1 MSNQKK
7 QWGAIIVMFALFAMI
22 AFVTNLCAPMA
33 IILKNQFN
41 VADSLATLGNMGNF
55 IAYAI
60 MGIPS
65 GLLIQKLGYKKTALL
80 AIIVGI
86 IGVGVQYAAGFASP
100 SAAFI
105 VYLVGAF
112 IAGFCMCMLNC
123 VVNPMLNTLGGGG
136 NSGNQLIQFGG
147 VFNSTAAVSV
157 TILMGALIGE
167 VTKDTQV
174 SQAAPALLGAIAV
187 FGVAFAVLFFSNI
200 PEPQVEEGPKES
212 NVHLLK
218 GALSYR
224 HFALGLVA
232 IFCYMGIEVG
242 VPQYLNLYLTG
253 SAAEGGF
260 GMAAGPAGLIV
271 ATYWALMLVGRLS
284 GGLLGSKFSPRAQ
297 ITTVASISLILVLIG
312 MFAPATTMVDF
323 PVINFA
329 NLGAGV
335 AWTPIP
341 VGVLSL
347 VLVGLCTAVMWGGI
361 FNMAVEGL
369 GKYTA
374 IASGAFMTMVCGGG
388 ILIMVQGFVSEQVGA
403 LMSYSVVLACAAYV
417 LFYALI
423 GSRPSKK

>member
-1 MSNQKK
+1 MAQKTK
-7 QWGAIIVMFALFAMI
+7 QWGAIIIMFALFAMI

-33 IILKNQFN
+33 IILKTQFA
-41 VADSLATLGNMGNF
+41 VPDSLATLGNMGNF
-55 IAYAI
+55 IAYFI

-80 AIIVGI
+80 AIVVGI
-86 IGVGVQYAAGFASP
+86 IGVGVQYLAGLASP
-100 SAAFI
+100 AYAFV
-105 VYLVGAF
+105 VYLIGAF

-167 VTKDTQV
+167 ITKDTQV

-187 FGVAFAVLFFSNI
+187 FVVSFIVLFFSNI
-200 PEPQVEEGPKES
+200 PEPQVEEGPKEG
-212 NVHLLK
+212 NIELLK

-253 SAAEGGF
+253 DKAEGGF

-271 ATYWALMLVGRLS
+271 ALYWASMLIGRLC
-284 GGLLGSKFSPRAQ
+284 GGMLGSKFSPRAQ
-297 ITTVASISLILVLIG
+297 ISTVASISIILVLLG
-312 MFAPATTMVDF
+312 MFSSSDNLVDF
-323 PVINFA
+323 PIIDFA

-335 AWTPIP
+335 VWTPVP
-341 VGVLSL
+341 MGVVAL
-347 VLVGLCTAVMWGGI
+347 VLVGICTAVMWGGI

-388 ILIMVQGFVSEQVGA
+388 ILIMLQGFVSEYTGT
-403 LMSYSVVLACAAYV
+403 LMSYVVVLACAIYV

>member
-33 IILKNQFN
+33 IILKEQFA

-86 IGVGVQYAAGFASP
+86 GGVGVQYLAGLSSP
-100 SAAFI
+100 SIAFI
-105 VYLVGAF
+105 VYLIGAF

-157 TILMGALIGE
+157 TIIMGALIGE
-167 VTKDTQV
+167 ITKDTQV
-174 SQAAPALLGAIAV
+174 SQAAPALIGAIIV
-187 FGVAFAVLFFSNI
+187 FIIAFVVLFFSNI
-200 PEPQVEEGPKES
+200 PEPKIEEGPEES
-212 NVHLLK
+212 NMTLLK
-218 GALSYR
+218 GALGYR

-242 VPQYLNLYLTG
+242 VPQYLNLFLTG
-253 SAAEGGF
+253 KVAEGGF

-271 ATYWALMLVGRLS
+271 ATYWALMLVGRLC

-297 ITTVASISLILVLIG
+297 ITTVATISFILVLIG
-312 MFAPATTMVDF
+312 MFAPTNAMVNF

-335 AWTPIP
+335 VWTPIP
-341 VGVLSL
+341 VGVMAL

-388 ILIMVQGFVSEQVGA
+388 ILIFLQGEVSKLVGP
-403 LMSYSVVLACAAYV
+403 LMSYIVVLICAAYV

-423 GSRPSKK
+423 GSKPVKK

>member
-1 MSNQKK
+1 
-7 QWGAIIVMFALFAMI
+7 
-22 AFVTNLCAPMA
+22 
-33 IILKNQFN
+33 
-41 VADSLATLGNMGNF
+41 
-55 IAYAI
+55 
-60 MGIPS
+60 
-65 GLLIQKLGYKKTALL
+65 
-80 AIIVGI
+80 
-86 IGVGVQYAAGFASP
+86 
-100 SAAFI
+100 
-105 VYLVGAF
+105 
-112 IAGFCMCMLNC
+112 MCMLNC

-200 PEPQVEEGPKES
+200 PEPKVEEGPKES
-212 NVHLLK
+212 NVQLLK

>member
-174 SQAAPALLGAIAV
+174 SQAAPALLGAIVV

-200 PEPQVEEGPKES
+200 PEPKVEEGPKES
-212 NVHLLK
+212 NVQLLK

>member
-1 MSNQKK
+1 
-7 QWGAIIVMFALFAMI
+7 
-22 AFVTNLCAPMA
+22 
-33 IILKNQFN
+33 
-41 VADSLATLGNMGNF
+41 
-55 IAYAI
+55 
-60 MGIPS
+60 
-65 GLLIQKLGYKKTALL
+65 
-80 AIIVGI
+80 
-86 IGVGVQYAAGFASP
+86 
-100 SAAFI
+100 
-105 VYLVGAF
+105 
-112 IAGFCMCMLNC
+112 
-123 VVNPMLNTLGGGG
+123 
-136 NSGNQLIQFGG
+136 
-147 VFNSTAAVSV
+147 
-157 TILMGALIGE
+157 
-167 VTKDTQV
+167 
-174 SQAAPALLGAIAV
+174 
-187 FGVAFAVLFFSNI
+187 
-200 PEPQVEEGPKES
+200 
-212 NVHLLK
+212 
-218 GALSYR
+218 
-224 HFALGLVA
+224 
-232 IFCYMGIEVG
+232 
-242 VPQYLNLYLTG
+242 
-253 SAAEGGF
+253 
-260 GMAAGPAGLIV
+260 
-271 ATYWALMLVGRLS
+271 MLVGRLS

>member
-80 AIIVGI
+80 AIVVGI

-200 PEPQVEEGPKES
+200 TEPKVEEGPKES
-212 NVHLLK
+212 NVVLLK

-253 SAAEGGF
+253 SASEGGF

-271 ATYWALMLVGRLS
+271 ATYWALMLVGRLG

-312 MFAPATTMVDF
+312 MFAPSTTMVNF

-335 AWTPIP
+335 TWTPIP
-341 VGVLSL
+341 VGVLAL

-423 GSRPSKK
+423 GSKPAKK

>member
-1 MSNQKK
+1 M
-7 QWGAIIVMFALFAMI
+7 IALFAMI

-147 VFNSTAAVSV
+147 VFKSTAAVSV

-200 PEPQVEEGPKES
+200 PEPKVEEGPKES
-212 NVHLLK
+212 NVQLLK

>member
-33 IILKNQFN
+33 IILKQQFA

-86 IGVGVQYAAGFASP
+86 VGVGVQYLAGLASP

-105 VYLVGAF
+105 VYLIGAF

-123 VVNPMLNTLGGGG
+123 VVNPMLNSLGGGG

-157 TILMGALIGE
+157 TIIMGALIGE
-167 VTKDTQV
+167 ITKDTQV

-187 FGVAFAVLFFSNI
+187 FAIAFAVLFFSDI
-200 PEPQVEEGPKES
+200 PEPKVEEGPKEG
-212 NVHLLK
+212 NMELLK
-218 GALSYR
+218 GALKYR
-224 HFALGLVA
+224 HFAFGLVA

-242 VPQYLNLYLTG
+242 VPQYLNLFLTG
-253 SAAEGGF
+253 KVTEGGF

-271 ATYWALMLVGRLS
+271 ATYWALMLVGRLC

-297 ITTVASISLILVLIG
+297 ITTVATISFILVLIG
-312 MFAPATTMVDF
+312 MFAPIDTMVNF

-335 AWTPIP
+335 VWTPIP
-341 VGVLSL
+341 VGVMAL

-388 ILIMVQGFVSEQVGA
+388 ILIFVQGEVSKLVGP

-417 LFYALI
+417 LFYALV
-423 GSRPSKK
+423 GSKPAKK

>member
-7 QWGAIIVMFALFAMI
+7 QWGAIIVMFALFSMI

-33 IILKNQFN
+33 VILKEQFA
-41 VADSLATLGNMGNF
+41 VGDSLATLGNMGNF
-55 IAYAI
+55 IAYAM

-80 AIIVGI
+80 AILIGIVG
-86 IGVGVQYAAGFASP
+86 VGIQFLAGYTSP

-157 TILMGALIGE
+157 TIIMGGLIGE
-167 VTKDTQV
+167 ITKDTKV
-174 SQAAPALLGAIAV
+174 SQAAPALIGAIVV
-187 FGVAFAVLFFSNI
+187 FIIAFVVLYYSNI
-200 PEPQVEEGPKES
+200 PEPKAEQGPKES
-212 NVHLLK
+212 NMALLK

-224 HFALGLVA
+224 HFTLGLVA

-253 SAAEGGF
+253 SVEDGGL
-260 GMAAGPAGLIV
+260 GLAAGKAGLIV
-271 ATYWALMLVGRLS
+271 ATYWALMLVGRLC

-297 ITTVASISLILVLIG
+297 ITTVSAISFVLVLIG
-312 MFAPATTMVDF
+312 MFAPTDTMVDF
-323 PVINFA
+323 PVIDFA

-335 AWTPIP
+335 EPTPIP
-341 VGVLSL
+341 IGVMSL

-388 ILIMVQGFVSEQVGA
+388 ILIFIQGVVSKA
-403 LMSYSVVLACAAYV
+403 TNPLMSYSVVLACAAYV

-423 GSRPSKK
+423 GSKPAKK

>member
-80 AIIVGI
+80 AIVVGI

-200 PEPQVEEGPKES
+200 PEPKVEEGPKES
-212 NVHLLK
+212 NVVLLK

-253 SAAEGGF
+253 SASEG

-271 ATYWALMLVGRLS
+271 ATYWALMLVGRLG

-312 MFAPATTMVDF
+312 MFAPSTTMVNF

-335 AWTPIP
+335 TWTPIP
-341 VGVLSL
+341 VGVLAL

-423 GSRPSKK
+423 GSKPAKK